1 MASEV
6 AVKVPL
12 IFEIKGNS
20 LDDGPGIRTVV
31 FFKGCPLTCVWCHN
45 PESKSRE
52 RELSFDAGK
61 CIACDT
67 CIALCPR
74 GALDRANPGF
84 IDRSRCDFCMVC
96 AENCPSGA
104 LAAVGR
110 KMTVKEIAD
119 EVAKDIPFFRTSG
132 GGATL
137 SGGEPTLFLD
147 FTARLAKE
155 LKKRG
160 IHVLLETCGY
170 FSLEAFLSCLYPVL
184 DMIYIDIKVMD
195 PSEHRRLCGVPN
207 DVILGNIRELYRR
220 YLDGGVEI
228 LPRVP
233 LIPGLT
239 ATDENLSAI
248 AGFLEGIGAGR
259 VALLQ
264 NNPLWFDKNA
274 MLGRAVDAENDGMRR
289 WIGRERLEEIRSIFR
304 GFEIL

>member
-1 MASEV
+1 MASEA
-6 AVKVPL
+6 AVNAPL

-31 FFKGCPLTCVWCHN
+31 FFKGCPLSCVWCHN

-61 CIACDT
+61 CVACDT
-67 CIALCPR
+67 CVALCPK
-74 GALDRANPGF
+74 GALDRKNPGF
-84 IDRSRCDFCMVC
+84 IDRGRCDLCMAC

-110 KMTVKEIAD
+110 EMTVNEIAD
-119 EVAKDIPFFRTSG
+119 EVARDIPFFRTSG

-147 FTARLAKE
+147 FTARLAGE
-155 LKKRG
+155 LKRRG
-160 IHVLLETCGY
+160 IHVLLETCGH
-170 FSLEAFLSCLYPVL
+170 FSLDAFTRRLYPAL
-184 DMIYIDIKVMD
+184 DMIYVDIKVMD
-195 PSEHRRLCGVPN
+195 PAEHRRLCGVSN
-207 DVILGNIRELYRR
+207 DVILKNVKELHRRHRE
-220 YLDGGVEI
+220 GGAEI

-239 ATDENLSAI
+239 ATEENLSAI
-248 AGFLEGIGAGR
+248 ARFLGEIGAGR

-264 NNPLWFDKNA
+264 NNPLWFDKSA
-274 MLGRAVDAENDGMRR
+274 MLGRAVEAENDEMRR
-289 WIGRERLEEIRSIFR
+289 WIGRERMEEIRSLFR